1 MKIAFY
7 DTRITDDY
15 HMVLVEEKALEC
27 DKKSITNSADVAEMM
42 QLLEM
47 DKLGEEHCYLLA
59 LNTKGMVLG
68 IFLLSKGTI
77 DMSLLG
83 IREIYIRALLA
94 GASRIILCHNHPSK
108 DCTPSEKDIVNTKKV
123 KDAGDIMG
131 VELLDHIVI
140 GGPSYFSFREQNM
153 L

>member
-1 MKIAFY
+1 MKITFY

-15 HMVLVEEKALEC
+15 HMVLVEEKTLEY

-68 IFLLSKGTI
+68 IFLLSKG
-77 DMSLLG
+77 L
-83 IREIYIRALLA
+83 
-94 GASRIILCHNHPSK
+94 
-108 DCTPSEKDIVNTKKV
+108 
-123 KDAGDIMG
+123 
-131 VELLDHIVI
+131 
-140 GGPSYFSFREQNM
+140 
-153 L
+153 

>member
-1 MKIAFY
+1 
-7 DTRITDDY
+7 
-15 HMVLVEEKALEC
+15 MVLVEEKALEC

-59 LNTKGMVLG
+59 LNTKGMLLG

-83 IREIYIRALLA
+83 IREIYIRALLT

-140 GGPSYFSFREQNM
+140 GGPSYFSFMEHDM

>member
-1 MKIAFY
+1 MKITFY

-108 DCTPSEKDIVNTKKV
+108 DCTPSP
-123 KDAGDIMG
+123 AW
-131 VELLDHIVI
+131 
-140 GGPSYFSFREQNM
+140 R
-153 L
+153 

>member
-1 MKIAFY
+1 MKITFY

-47 DKLGEEHCYLLA
+47 DKLGEEHCDLL
-59 LNTKGMVLG
+59 
-68 IFLLSKGTI
+68 
-77 DMSLLG
+77 
-83 IREIYIRALLA
+83 ALLA

-140 GGPSYFSFREQNM
+140 GGPSYFSFMEHDM

>member
-1 MKIAFY
+1 
-7 DTRITDDY
+7 
-15 HMVLVEEKALEC
+15 
-27 DKKSITNSADVAEMM
+27 
-42 QLLEM
+42 
-47 DKLGEEHCYLLA
+47 
-59 LNTKGMVLG
+59 MVLG

-140 GGPSYFSFREQNM
+140 GGPSYFSFMEHDM